1 MHQTRQISC
10 LECIFIETFH
20 RTSDVFNLFKE
31 GRGERYLK
39 PGGASDKE
47 PICQCRRHETWD
59 WSLGWG
65 DTLEEG
71 MATHSNILA
80 HRTEE
85 LGGLQSTGLQRI
97 RHNWGD
103 LARTHTHALNERM
116 VNVMLFYANEFVFCR
131 RFSNFDWV
139 IAGIH
144 IDSPKFPCKLNGTQ
158 NIFVGLVPGLN
169 FWGL

>member
-1 MHQTRQISC
+1 MQLQDASDK
-10 LECIFIETFH
+10 FH

-31 GRGERYLK
+31 GRGESYLK

-59 WSLGWG
+59 PGFDPWVGKIPWRRAWQPTPKFLPG
-65 DTLEEG
+65 E
-71 MATHSNILA
+71 A

-97 RHNWGD
+97 RYNWGD
-103 LARTHTHALNERM
+103 STQTHTDALNERM
-116 VNVMLFYANEFVFCR
+116 VSVMLFYANEFVFCR

-144 IDSPKFPCKLNGTQ
+144 IDSHKFPCKLNSTQ